1 MWPEILLY
9 TFLIVCWTLAILCWF
24 YSRWWYK
31 VRDNYRA
38 VQSGYK
44 TQQSWE
50 AALDAADDFRNNPP
64 WYVKILTPSEW
75 RN

>member
-9 TFLIVCWTLAILCWF
+9 AFLITCWALAILCWF
-24 YSRWWYK
+24 YSQWWYK

-38 VQSGYK
+38 LQPLIDSADYK
-44 TQQSWE
+44 
-50 AALDAADDFRNNPP
+50 AAFNAADDFRNNPP